1 MNPYVLRTPINLLE
15 KLPYNFPKLLR
26 YRDRLDNIVEND
38 KKGQLFSTIFFSNII
53 TNLVIPQHIE
63 GQPISQ
69 NIDHPL
75 MQAIKRYRLHP
86 SIIAIKMCLKCLL

>member
-1 MNPYVLRTPINLLE
+1 M
-15 KLPYNFPKLLR
+15 R

-38 KKGQLFSTIFFSNII
+38 KKRQLFSTIFFL
-53 TNLVIPQHIE
+53 TYLVIPQHIE